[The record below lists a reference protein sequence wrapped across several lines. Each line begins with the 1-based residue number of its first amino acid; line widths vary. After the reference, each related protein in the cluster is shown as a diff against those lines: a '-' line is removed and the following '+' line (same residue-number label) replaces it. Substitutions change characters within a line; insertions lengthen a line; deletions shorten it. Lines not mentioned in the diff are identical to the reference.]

1 MPIDDAR
8 HAMVDM
14 RDEYDLLRSLI
25 ILGGLI
31 SLSEYSSIR
40 TSWSSSLR
48 KRGKAAGAVPTGK
61 HSSSPASICDRKSI
75 ASKPSLDSILDR
87 VYSQGSQEKRQGEE
101 NPLAVIDEQN
111 IIVSSFLNRHG
122 GYKKKPQ
129 NPR

>member
-1 MPIDDAR
+1 MPTDDAR

-14 RDEYDLLRSLI
+14 RDEYDLLSSLI

-61 HSSSPASICDRKSI
+61 YNSSPDSSMDRKSI
-75 ASKPSLDSILDR
+75 TSNPSLDSILDR
-87 VYSQGSQEKRQGEE
+87 VYRQGSQEKRQGEE
-101 NPLAVIDEQN
+101 NPLAVIDGQN
-111 IIVSSFLNRHG
+111 ITVSSF
-122 GYKKKPQ
+122 
-129 NPR
+129 